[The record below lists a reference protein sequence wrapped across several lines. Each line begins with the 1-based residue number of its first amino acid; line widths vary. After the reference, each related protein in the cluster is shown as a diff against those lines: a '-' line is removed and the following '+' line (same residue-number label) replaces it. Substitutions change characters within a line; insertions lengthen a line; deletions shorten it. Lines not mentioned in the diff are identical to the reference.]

1 MSFLI
6 FVLFLVEFV
15 MQSVAD
21 GVSSRLSLTLNTK
34 DSVTATSRE
43 AIDSLEAF
51 RQIDPS
57 IEATFTSAAQNL
69 ETLRK
74 RDPELAKIVET
85 DEENPLPGTIS
96 IKNVPIEKYEALDQ
110 AILERTGAFDFNEEK
125 HRKSVI
131 GYKNQYDRLRT
142 VVEVLHSLRYGLYG
156 VIGFFLFSVFVVIF
170 HSIGN
175 AVFFFREEIK
185 ITELVGGQKR
195 YIYGPFILQG
205 MIYSIFA
212 LILSFGGFYFGL
224 TAINFSAF
232 AGGAFD
238 LSKFFMSSAPL
249 FSLVGGGI
257 IVLGG
262 LSGLLSS
269 WKFVK

>member
-15 MQSVAD
+15 MQGVAD

-34 DSVTATSRE
+34 DNITATSRE
-43 AIDSLEAF
+43 VIDSLEAF
-51 RQIDPS
+51 KQIDPS
-57 IEATFTSAAQNL
+57 IEVAFTSASQNL

-110 AILERTGAFDFNEEK
+110 AILERTSAFDFNEEK

-175 AVFFFREEIK
+175 AVFFFREEIR
-185 ITELVGGQKR
+185 ITELVG
-195 YIYGPFILQG
+195 
-205 MIYSIFA
+205 
-212 LILSFGGFYFGL
+212 
-224 TAINFSAF
+224 
-232 AGGAFD
+232 
-238 LSKFFMSSAPL
+238 
-249 FSLVGGGI
+249 
-257 IVLGG
+257 
-262 LSGLLSS
+262 
-269 WKFVK
+269 